1 MPYFKNTELADT
13 YHVSDRTVR
22 YWIKLAREGKLKL
35 DLHVEGNKTYL
46 AKNSGN
52 IKIIEQHVAENRK
65 HRPRNAHKLITPEAE
80 FYQLFT
86 QSQIYDIVR
95 NLEMHH
101 EIPRQYNYF
110 DGGATEWDSYI
121 QKLADEE
128 VTSIS
133 GRSIELINESMNYLD
148 KRLDNFEKVNVVDVG
163 VGNAL
168 PSRDLVKH
176 LLDTGKLGRY
186 IAIDISPEML
196 VIAEKNI
203 LKWFSGRVNVEKY
216 EMDITHERFTNIL
229 AEDYLKGEDNKTANL
244 VLFLGGT
251 AANLRNPDDAFRTIN
266 ESMNANDF
274 LVFTDKMEADK
285 LQPEWFKYTAKPG
298 KLELAPI
305 HRIVFDLLNIDPSFY
320 DVEMGFDPVMQQRFT
335 QTRLKVALTLKFEFD
350 DGERVLE
357 FEKGDTILLWRLWRS
372 WRTCPEHIHNQFKRN
387 GFYTLHSTQ
396 SDDREYLLTVSQ
408 VKRD

>member
-1 MPYFKNTELADT
+1 MPYFKNSELADT

-35 DLHVEGNKTYL
+35 DLHVEGKKTYL
-46 AKNSGN
+46 TKNAGN
-52 IKIIEQHVAENRK
+52 IAVIEKHVAENRK
-65 HRPRNAHKLITPEAE
+65 HRPRNAHKLISPKPE
-80 FYQLFT
+80 FYRLFT

-110 DGGATEWDSYI
+110 DGGAIEWDEYVE
-121 QKLADEE
+121 QLDKQDVPNLLNRTVDLLKETE
-128 VTSIS
+128 
-133 GRSIELINESMNYLD
+133 GYLD
-148 KRLDNFEKVNVVDVG
+148 NRLAKYDKVNVVDIG

-168 PSRDLVKH
+168 PSKGVLQH
-176 LLDTGKLGRY
+176 LIDSKRLGRY

-196 VIAEKNI
+196 DIAERNVK
-203 LKWFSGRVNVEKY
+203 KWFGGKVIVEKY
-216 EMDITHERFTNIL
+216 EIDITFERFANIL
-229 AEDYLKGEDNKTANL
+229 AQDYLNSGQSNTANL

-251 AANLRNPDDAFRTIN
+251 PYNFRNPDDAFRTIN

-274 LVFTDKMEADK
+274 LVYTDKLETERM
-285 LQPEWFKYTAKPG
+285 QPQWYQYTSKPG
-298 KLELAPI
+298 KLELSPI
-305 HRIVFDLLNIDPSFY
+305 HRVVFDLLNIDSSFF
-320 DVEMGFDPVMQQRFT
+320 DVEMGFDEENGQRYSR
-335 QTRLKVALTLKFEFD
+335 TRMKVAFTLKFEFEE
-350 DGERVLE
+350 GERAIS
-357 FEKGDTILLWRLWRS
+357 FEKGETILLWRS
-372 WRTCPEHIHNQFKRN
+372 WQMNADLIHEQFKRN